1 MVTTQNRLVKKKV
14 KTLKLL
20 ILNQLKTL
28 NEQPLISFSDHLV
41 YE

>member
-20 ILNQLKTL
+20 ILNHLKTL
-28 NEQPLISFSDHLV
+28 NEQTLISFSDHLV